1 VCAKLLLCGLIFNF
15 LSWATPHPRYTELE
29 EAFRRQYARTVAKPM
44 DLRSVRDRLLGR
56 ADAGAAAR
64 ASQAFFLRGRLDAGK
79 EKASNMGSCA
89 HNATHIIFLFIF
101 CSSRLCLL
109 MPPSPIPRGGRR
121 G

>member
-1 VCAKLLLCGLIFNF
+1 
-15 LSWATPHPRYTELE
+15 
-29 EAFRRQYARTVAKPM
+29 M

-101 CSSRLCLL
+101 FFFATV
-109 MPPSPIPRGGRR
+109 PSDAPLPNSPWR
-121 G
+121 